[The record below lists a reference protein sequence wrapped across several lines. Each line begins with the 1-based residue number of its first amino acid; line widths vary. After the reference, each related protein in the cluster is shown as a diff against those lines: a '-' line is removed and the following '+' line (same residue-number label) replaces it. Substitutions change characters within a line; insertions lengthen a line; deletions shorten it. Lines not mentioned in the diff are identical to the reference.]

1 MIIRRRLVAG
11 LIQPPPRYRRFINAI
26 SSFLTSDVGLGAT
39 AATVGAGALEGAAL
53 GAGTAALTKGNVGAG
68 ALLGGLGGAA
78 YGGYQAYEGN
88 VPSVTTADYSGA
100 LSPSGLS
107 TTQAGTPAAAALAS
121 EYSQGDAG
129 ASIANGQAASGV
141 NGVGGDPASFGGGGV
156 SSDAAANATGA
167 GGGVTKGVP
176 GGVNSTTMALG
187 LLSAL
192 ASAARPSTCAVE
204 PPANGLTELT
214 VSAFRVSVPVLSTQS
229 TWATPSPASVAQTP
243 FYNSPLNTAVPGR
256 TAVTPSQATL
266 PTGAQPN
273 YWSYGGPEQTY
284 FKGNTLANFGFAQG
298 GALERDWQVAKDGK
312 HVRGPGT
319 GTSDSVPAMLSKGE
333 YILTA
338 RDVARI
344 GGGSNERGA
353 RILDRNRAALA
364 HTLGE
369 PQFTP
374 QTNAPLGRA
383 TRRAA

>member
-192 ASAARPSTCAVE
+192 ASAASKPKQ
-204 PPANGLTELT
+204 G
-214 VSAFRVSVPVLSTQS
+214 

-284 FKGNTLANFGFAQG
+284 FKANSLANFGFAQG